1 LTPLDFAHQLLH
13 RLGLPES
20 DSNLQALVA
29 VQAVEGGHMA
39 NSAQFNPLNT
49 MQGAPGARD
58 AGLKVKGIKAYSSW
72 DEGLEATAQ
81 TLTNGL
87 YKNILA
93 SLARSAPA
101 DETVRAWGQSPWG
114 WTKDAA
120 SKVGKAATYFAYY
133 AHKEFPGGGSFSF
146 LPSIP
151 TTISDLFTM
160 PASGPK
166 KTAAVIVI
174 GVTAVAGL
182 ALLVHML
189 RSSKT
194 SSKSSSSPK
203 PKMAMES

>member
-1 LTPLDFAHQLLH
+1 MTPLDFAHQLLR
-13 RLGLPES
+13 RLGVPES

-29 VQAVEGGHMA
+29 VQAVEGGHMQ
-39 NSAQFNPLNT
+39 NSARFNPLNT
-49 MQGAPGARD
+49 MWPIDSKSMPSAQQAPGAPQ
-58 AGLKVKGIKAYSSW
+58 GH
-72 DEGLEATAQ
+72 
-81 TLTNGL
+81 
-87 YKNILA
+87 
-93 SLARSAPA
+93 APA

-203 PKMAMES
+203 PKMVVE